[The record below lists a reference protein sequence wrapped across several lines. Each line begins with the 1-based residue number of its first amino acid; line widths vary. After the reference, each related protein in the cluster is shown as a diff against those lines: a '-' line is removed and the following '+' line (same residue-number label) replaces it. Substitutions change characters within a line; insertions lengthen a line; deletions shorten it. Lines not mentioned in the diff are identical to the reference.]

1 LKAFRYHV
9 SVGLG
14 LINLFNFLELISC
27 IYIGDCCL
35 KTICLFTTQFEIKFQ
50 ISGSIK
56 FKAIDRSSPQKRI
69 AGNASIVGTQVLFGV
84 HARDATFVVDHIEVG
99 SQIEREHEA
108 GEEDEKDRKE
118 LGRVGEGALEGDHV
132 DADAGDFFDVEG
144 EQHEGHEDRNGGERG
159 AHFDVVVEEGDEGK
173 AECGHLDD
181 VLQ

>member
-1 LKAFRYHV
+1 MPFHH
-9 SVGLG
+9 
-14 LINLFNFLELISC
+14 
-27 IYIGDCCL
+27 
-35 KTICLFTTQFEIKFQ
+35 
-50 ISGSIK
+50 SIRQK

-144 EQHEGHEDRNGGERG
+144 EQHEGHEDRNGGE
-159 AHFDVVVEEGDEGK
+159 
-173 AECGHLDD
+173 
-181 VLQ
+181 